1 MINMKKHIIVL
12 NASLIIFIIMNILI
26 NFIHSGINV
35 LFTVFFY
42 ASFMIALV
50 ALYFIINE
58 IVKKNVN
65 NIPDDIENKVLY
77 AKENNLVSKK
87 SFFIS
92 YDKEFEDGI
101 YFTWKF
107 SIILSL
113 ISIPLYFSYGF
124 FKDYTVIQ
132 YQYLILIIASILALQ
147 IVVKLLVELK
157 IIKVKLM

>member
-1 MINMKKHIIVL
+1 MKKHIIVL
-12 NASLIIFIIMNILI
+12 NVSLVIFIIMNFLV
-26 NFIHSGINV
+26 NFISGGINP
-35 LFTVFFY
+35 LLTVFFY
-42 ASFMIALV
+42 ASFCMALV

-65 NIPDDIENKVLY
+65 KIPAEVEDKVLY

-113 ISIPLYFSYGF
+113 ISIPLYFSFGF

-132 YQYLILIIASILALQ
+132 YQYLILIIATILAVQ
-147 IVVKLLVELK
+147 VVVKLLVELK

>member
-1 MINMKKHIIVL
+1 
-12 NASLIIFIIMNILI
+12 MNFLV
-26 NFIHSGINV
+26 NFISGGINP
-35 LFTVFFY
+35 LLTVFFY
-42 ASFMIALV
+42 ASFCMALV

-65 NIPDDIENKVLY
+65 EIPAEVEDKVAY

-113 ISIPLYFSYGF
+113 ISIPLYFSFGF
-124 FKDYTVIQ
+124 FSFFYPICSSTKY
-132 YQYLILIIASILALQ
+132 SI
-147 IVVKLLVELK
+147 K
-157 IIKVKLM
+157 I